1 MTVEEIAKMYD
12 VDSGTCN
19 NNDNNN
25 NNNNSNNNHRY
36 STGKTAS
43 SPSSTDINSLRFLD
57 VFKAER

>member
-19 NNDNNN
+19 NNDNN
-25 NNNNSNNNHRY
+25 SNNNHRY

-43 SPSSTDINSLRFLD
+43 SPSSTDNNSLWFLD
-57 VFKAER
+57 VFEAER